1 MKIHFTSRES
11 TSLSA
16 KRFEIQVKVIFIL
29 EFFCGN
35 LARYKS
41 TLFNDSQ
48 KRIGVKKI

>member
-1 MKIHFTSRES
+1 MKIHFTSKES

-16 KRFEIQVKVIFIL
+16 KRFEIKVILIL